1 MKLMIDDAV
10 WGFKEI
16 FSDFG
21 EIVTLPGR
29 EINRQSLLDCEILI
43 VRSRTKVNKEL
54 LEGTKVRFVGSTVAG
69 LDHIDEAY
77 LLEKNITFTS
87 AQGCNSNAVAE
98 YVISALANLANDY
111 SFDLSSKTLGIIG
124 VGNVGSRLDFK
135 AKQLGITTLINDPPR
150 QEIEGNEG
158 FFDLN
163 TTLSADIVSFHTPLT
178 FSGSHPTHQLL
189 GSHNFDLITENTI
202 VINAAR
208 GGIID
213 ESLWENTITKANI
226 IDCWEQ
232 EPNINTKLQN
242 SAYWATPHIAGHSI
256 DAKFMGSYMIYK
268 DLCSFTKTPLKNEVE
283 HLTNPAVVTINENT
297 LHETLNSIYPFID
310 DHLAIKNILKFEDY
324 RRNYPD
330 RFEWRHFKTRFDIS
344 QASHVNHKLLQNDYE

>member
-10 WGFKEI
+10 LGFEKI

-21 EIVTLPGR
+21 EIITLPGR
-29 EINRQSLLDCEILI
+29 EIDRQSLLDCEILI

-54 LEGTKVRFVGSTVAG
+54 IEGTKVQFVGSTVAG

-77 LLEKNITFTS
+77 LRENNITFAS
-87 AQGCNSNAVAE
+87 AQGCNANAVVE

-111 SFDLSSKTLGIIG
+111 SFDLSNKTLGIIG

-135 AKQLGITTLINDPPR
+135 AKQLGIKTLLNDPPR
-150 QEIEGNEG
+150 QEIEGKKG

-163 TTLSADIVSFHTPLT
+163 KALSADIVTFHTPLT
-178 FSGSHPTHQLL
+178 ISGSYPTHNLL
-189 GSHNFDLITENTI
+189 GSHNFDLITEDTI

-208 GGIID
+208 GGVID
-213 ESLWENTITKANI
+213 ENLWEKTKTKANV
-226 IDCWEQ
+226 IDCWVD
-232 EPNINTKLQN
+232 EPNINSKLQH

-268 DLCSFTKTPLKNEVE
+268 DLCSFTKSPLKSEVE
-283 HLTNPAVVTINENT
+283 QLINPVTVDINKNT
-297 LHETLNSIYPFID
+297 LHETLNTIYPFID
-310 DHLAIKNILKFEDY
+310 DDKAIKNILNFEGY
-324 RRNYPD
+324 RRNYPE
-330 RFEWRHFKTRFDIS
+330 RYEWKHFHTQFNIPK
-344 QASHVNHKLLQNDYE
+344 AKK

>member
-21 EIVTLPGR
+21 EIITLPGR
-29 EINRQSLLDCEILI
+29 EIDRQSLLDCEILI

-54 LEGTKVRFVGSTVAG
+54 LEGTKVQFVGSTVAG

-77 LLEKNITFTS
+77 LQANNITFAS
-87 AQGCNSNAVAE
+87 AQGCNANAVAE

-124 VGNVGSRLDFK
+124 VGNVGSSLDFK
-135 AKQLGITTLINDPPR
+135 AKQLGITTLLNDPPR
-150 QEIEGNEG
+150 QEIEGNEE

-163 TTLSADIVSFHTPLT
+163 TVLSADILTFHTPLT
-178 FSGSHPTHQLL
+178 ISGSHPTHNLL
-189 GSHNFDLITENTI
+189 GSHNFNLITEDTI

-208 GGIID
+208 GGVID
-213 ESLWENTITKANI
+213 EDLWENTITKANV
-226 IDCWEQ
+226 IDCWVD
-232 EPNINTKLQN
+232 EPNINSRLKN

-256 DAKFMGSYMIYK
+256 DAKFMGSYMIYM
-268 DLCSFTKTPLKNEVE
+268 DLCSFTKSPLKSEVE
-283 HLTNPAVVTINENT
+283 HLINPVTVNIKENT
-297 LHETLNSIYPFID
+297 LHETLNEIYPFIND
-310 DHLAIKNILKFEDY
+310 DKAIKNISNFEDY
-324 RRNYPD
+324 RRNYPE
-330 RFEWRHFKTRFDIS
+330 RYEWRHFKTQFELPK
-344 QASHVNHKLLQNDYE
+344 NTK

>member
-29 EINRQSLLDCEILI
+29 EIDRQSLLDCEILI

-77 LLEKNITFTS
+77 LHENNITFVS
-87 AQGCNSNAVAE
+87 AQGCNANAVAE

-135 AKQLGITTLINDPPR
+135 AKQLGITTLLNDPPR
-150 QEIEGNEG
+150 QEIEGNKG

-163 TTLSADIVSFHTPLT
+163 TTLNTDIVTFHTPLT
-178 FSGSHPTHQLL
+178 FSGSHPTYNLL
-189 GSHNFDLITENTI
+189 GSHNFDLITEDTI
-202 VINAAR
+202 LINAAR
-208 GGIID
+208 GGVID
-213 ESLWENTITKANI
+213 EDLWENTKTKANV
-226 IDCWEQ
+226 IDCWVD
-232 EPNINTKLQN
+232 EPNINSKLQS

-268 DLCSFTKTPLKNEVE
+268 DLSSFTKAPLKSEIE
-283 HLTNPAVVTINENT
+283 HLVNPVTVNINENT
-297 LHETLNSIYPFID
+297 LHETLRAIYPFID
-310 DHLAIKNILKFEDY
+310 DDKAIKDISKFEDY

-330 RFEWRHFKTRFDIS
+330 RFEWRHFKTQFDIP